1 MKLLLLCSLFI
12 SSAFAQTFVSNE
24 TKSDF
29 KFQGTVIKEATQKK
43 AVVTIRQ
50 TNSKQDLVLAMEVK
64 DFEFKDS
71 YQKEEFN
78 DTYMESHLF
87 PQIRVTGQFNEV
99 IDLSAN
105 GLYPVTFKGRFT
117 MRKIPVEVEIPMI
130 VEIKDKEMTINF
142 EKEVDLKAFQ
152 INYAGAGSAIGRTA
166 TFIFKGKLN
175 RTH

>member
-1 MKLLLLCSLFI
+1 MKFLLLCSLFTTTLL
-12 SSAFAQTFVSNE
+12 AQTFVSNE

-43 AVVTIRQ
+43 AVMTIRQ
-50 TNSKQDLVLAMEVK
+50 SNGKQDLVLAMEVK

-78 DTYMESHLF
+78 DIYMESHLF
-87 PQIRVTGQFNEV
+87 PQIRVTGQLSES
-99 IDLSAN
+99 IDLTAD

-117 MRKIPVEVEIPMI
+117 MRKIPVEVEIPMKL
-130 VEIKDKEMTINF
+130 EIKDKTMTVSF

-152 INYAGAGSAIGRTA
+152 ISYAGAGSAIGRTA
-166 TFIFKGKLN
+166 TFIFNGKLV